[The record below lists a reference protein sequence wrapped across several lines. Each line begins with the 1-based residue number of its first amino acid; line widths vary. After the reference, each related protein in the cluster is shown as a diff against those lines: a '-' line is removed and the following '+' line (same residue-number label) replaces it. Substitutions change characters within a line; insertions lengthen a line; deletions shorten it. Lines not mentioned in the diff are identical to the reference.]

1 MATLRDEGPW
11 AGGSGN
17 GNGFSPAAEAEAFL
31 DRHPEIEVVE
41 AFVID
46 ANGVPRGKWIPRD
59 RARDIFR
66 NGMALP
72 RSIYALDVWGRD
84 VLGAGLAEG
93 TGDPDGQCL
102 PIAGSLAPVP
112 WLSRPTAQVFLGM
125 RNEDGSGFYADP
137 RNVLRAVLE
146 KFAALDLTPVV
157 AIEFEFY
164 IIDPVHSAL
173 DPVRPPNSRDVRWQS
188 RQTQVLSISELHE
201 FEAVFADIA
210 RACEAQRVPVDT
222 FLREN
227 GPGQYEVNL
236 KHVGDALLA
245 ADHAVLL
252 KRIVKGVIRKHDY
265 DATFMAKPYGQH
277 AGSGMHVHF
286 SLLDKTGANVFT
298 DHGNETS
305 ATLLGAIAGV
315 IASMPDSMAV
325 FAPNANSYRRVTLSE
340 HAPMFASWGFETRS
354 AAVRVITARP
364 EATRLEH
371 RVAGADSNPYLVLAA
386 ILAGAL
392 RGITEH
398 MVPPEPLVADNHTA
412 AHEPLPN
419 NWDYALELFAASAF
433 TGECLGADYKALYLA
448 CKNQE
453 LAEFRGRVTDVE
465 YDAFIKTV

>member
-1 MATLRDEGPW
+1 MTVQVLPSSDACE
-11 AGGSGN
+11 
-17 GNGFSPAAEAEAFL
+17 FL
-31 DRHPEIEVVE
+31 ERHPEIEVIE
-41 AFVID
+41 AFVVD

-59 RARDIFR
+59 RAADIFA

-84 VLGAGLAEG
+84 VNAAGLAEG

-102 PIAGSLAPVP
+102 PIERTIACVP
-112 WLSRPTAQVFLGM
+112 WLLRPTAQVILGM
-125 RNEDGSGFYADP
+125 RNEDGTGFYADP
-137 RNVLRAVLE
+137 RNVLKAVLR
-146 KFAALDLTPVV
+146 KFEARGLKPVV
-157 AIEFEFY
+157 AVEFEFY

-201 FEAVFADIA
+201 FEDVFADIA
-210 RACEAQRVPVDT
+210 RACVEQGVPVDT

-252 KRIVKGVIRKHDY
+252 KRIVKGVARKHDY

-286 SLLDKTGANVFT
+286 SLLDEAGRNLFISE
-298 DHGNETS
+298 GNEPS
-305 ATLLGAIAGV
+305 PWLLGAVAGLV
-315 IASMPDSMAV
+315 ATMADSMAV

-354 AAVRVITARP
+354 AAVRVITSRR

-386 ILAGAL
+386 ILEGAL
-392 RGITEH
+392 MGIEEKLS
-398 MVPPEPLVADNHTA
+398 PGEPVVADHHTKE
-412 AHEPLPN
+412 HERLPN
-419 NWDYALELFAASAF
+419 NWDHALELFSASAF
-433 TGECLGADYKALYLA
+433 TSECLGTDYKALYLA